1 MAKTLSFQPLT
12 DYGVNGL
19 NTQNNPSTLD
29 STWLTSAD
37 NIVLRESGRISFRKG
52 LKQKVVPSGTAI
64 GSLVEHNDQSESPP
78 VNKIFASHGTSIYM
92 MDFTS
97 PNDHYRC
104 VINISLD
111 SGSWAANDI
120 IAIIIRGNGE
130 NLAQYKWTVNA
141 TTIGSPQ
148 TIFPLSVILPPNTV
162 FRVVFAM
169 SSATAMVGSAGAVL
183 VGK

>member
-1 MAKTLSFQPLT
+1 VTLTTGATAVSVGNEIYAYSPRIDF
-12 DYGVNGL
+12 
-19 NTQNNPSTLD
+19 
-29 STWLTSAD
+29 SA
-37 NIVLRESGRISFRKG
+37 
-52 LKQKVVPSGTAI
+52 
-64 GSLVEHNDQSESPP
+64 
-78 VNKIFASHGTSIYM
+78 FASGAEATAL
-92 MDFTS
+92 DFTS

-111 SGSWAANDI
+111 SGWAADDI

-169 SSATAMVGSAGAVL
+169 SSGTAMVGSAGAVL
-183 VGK
+183 VGKKIGGSFG

>member
-1 MAKTLSFQPLT
+1 MTLS
-12 DYGVNGL
+12 
-19 NTQNNPSTLD
+19 
-29 STWLTSAD
+29 TSEQAVSVG
-37 NIVLRESGRISFRKG
+37 NSIYAYSPRIDFS
-52 LKQKVVPSGTAI
+52 A
-64 GSLVEHNDQSESPP
+64 
-78 VNKIFASHGTSIYM
+78 FASGAEATAL
-92 MDFTS
+92 DFTS
-97 PNDHYRC
+97 PNDHFRC

-111 SGSWAANDI
+111 SGSWAADDI

-169 SSATAMVGSAGAVL
+169 SSGTAMVGSAGAVL
-183 VGK
+183 VGKKIGGSFG